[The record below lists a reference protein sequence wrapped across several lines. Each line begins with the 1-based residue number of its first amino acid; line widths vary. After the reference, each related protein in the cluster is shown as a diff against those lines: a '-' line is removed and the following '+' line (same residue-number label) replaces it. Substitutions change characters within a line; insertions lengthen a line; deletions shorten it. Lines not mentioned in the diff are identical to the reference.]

1 VQGLR
6 AQLVG
11 IVLLIIAMILLGA
24 CGQPV
29 FMGLPTP
36 TPDDFVTL
44 SSDGAPVPPFGPFSN
59 VPQPD
64 IMASQSAPA
73 PALAAPASTSATQ
86 QLPDEPPVGPAA
98 AWKDTENY
106 LILGT
111 DRRSTDSSWRT
122 DTIMIVGLD
131 RKLHRAAV
139 LSVPRDLYIDIP
151 NYGYGRINQIDY
163 IGEKIQGI
171 GGPALLSQV
180 ISTTLGISTKH
191 WMRVEMTG
199 FKQVVDA
206 VGGVTVHLDC
216 PFYEPIF
223 DLTDNAWE
231 YFELPAGD
239 NHLDGEASYW
249 YVRLRLKESDFGRG
263 QRQRQFLWAMR
274 DQILKTNMLPQMPA
288 LFVAFSNTFSSD
300 LSIIDIMS
308 LVQFG
313 IGMDAQ
319 NVRATGI
326 GLQDLQSYTTEQGAA
341 VLRIANPAHVRAVVD
356 SVWNAPAMIDARHQ
370 NVNACAPLPSGAP
383 YVAEGE
389 PVPSPTPVPA
399 ANASN
404 GEAALPDQSGN
415 GGG

>member
-1 VQGLR
+1 
-6 AQLVG
+6 
-11 IVLLIIAMILLGA
+11 M
-24 CGQPV
+24 
-29 FMGLPTP
+29 
-36 TPDDFVTL
+36 
-44 SSDGAPVPPFGPFSN
+44 SSNGAPLPPFGPFAD

-64 IMASQSAPA
+64 LMASESP
-73 PALAAPASTSATQ
+73 PPVVATQ
-86 QLPDEPPVGPAA
+86 QVTEEAAVGPAF

-131 RKLHRAAV
+131 RNLHRAAV
-139 LSVPRDLYIDIP
+139 LSVPRDLYINIP

-163 IGEKIQGI
+163 IGEKIQGV
-171 GGPALLSQV
+171 GGPALLSRV
-180 ISTTLGISTKH
+180 ISDTLGVSTKH

-231 YFELPAGD
+231 YFELPSGD
-239 NHLDGEASYW
+239 NHLDGEAAYW
-249 YVRLRLKESDFGRG
+249 YVRLRLKESDIGRG

-274 DQILKTNMLPQMPA
+274 DQVFKSNLISQMPA
-288 LFVAFSNTFSSD
+288 LFAAFSNTFSSD

-313 IGMDAQ
+313 MGLDAQ

-326 GLQDLQSYTTEQGAA
+326 GLKDLQSYTTEQGAA
-341 VLRIANPAHVRAVVD
+341 VLRITDPAHVRAVVD
-356 SVWNAPAMIDARHQ
+356 SVWNSPAMVDARHQ
-370 NVNACAPLPSGAP
+370 NPDACAPLPSGAP
-383 YVAEGE
+383 SVAEGE

-399 ANASN
+399 ANSSN
-404 GEAALPDQSGN
+404 GEAALPGPKGN